1 MFVDTF
7 IRRPILASVCSLVL
21 ILAGAIAIP
30 TMPVAQYPSLAPPQV
45 NVTAVYT
52 GANAQE
58 VETSVTTPLEQA
70 INGVE
75 GMLYM
80 TSSSTNSGIS
90 TITVTFDITRD
101 QDVAAV
107 DVQNRVNQ
115 TLGRMPAEVRTTGIT
130 VQKQSTGF
138 IMAVGVFSEKGTY
151 DSLFLSNYL
160 DVFIKDAVKRVPGV
174 GDVVVFGERKYSMR
188 LWVDP
193 DRMAARGITAGDVVQ
208 ALREQNV
215 QVAAGS
221 LGQAPAPSG
230 QMYQLS
236 VRALGR
242 LTEASEFE
250 NIILKSGKD
259 GALVRVKDIGRAEL
273 GAETYAANLRF
284 QGVEAVGFGVTQLP
298 AANSLD
304 VERAVSAELDRLAR
318 SFPPGMRYLVAFN
331 TTDVV
336 QASIAEVLKTLIEA
350 IALVVLVIF
359 IFLQT
364 WRSTLIP
371 AITIPVSLVG
381 AFAFIKVMGFSI
393 NTLTLFGIILATG
406 IVVDDAI
413 VVIEN
418 IERHIQV
425 YKVSARKAASDAMG
439 EVLGA
444 VVATGLVLV
453 AVFVPVAFFPGTTG
467 RLYAQFSI
475 TIAFAVALSVFN
487 AVTLTPALSALLL
500 ERASHGKWRIFA
512 LFERLIDAGTHLY
525 VAVLRRALRIRWAIV
540 LLFVATLGVTWWVYR
555 TVPQA
560 FIPEEDPGYF
570 IIQVQAP
577 SGASLEYTDNIAR
590 QAEAIIS
597 KDPDVMA
604 LFSVM
609 GFSFSGAASNS
620 GLMFVRLKLFE
631 DRIGQSHSVQAV
643 LGRLSG
649 ALFSI
654 PGAIVVAFT
663 PPSIQGLSRFGGF
676 EFQVLD
682 QSGGEITR
690 LAEATQAIVA
700 GGNRSPKL
708 RPPLF
713 TSFTA
718 NDPQLQVTI
727 NRQRALALGLPLGE
741 ITDALQIMLGS
752 EYVNDFEF
760 NNRAYRV
767 YVQADQAF
775 RSNPKALR
783 QLYARTRTGQMV
795 ALEQVVAMKET
806 TAPQV
811 ISHFNLFRS
820 ATINGSAAQGVSSGE
835 ALAEME
841 RLANTTLPIGM
852 GYAWSGISL
861 EETKAGRQA
870 YLIFGL
876 ALLLVYLTLAAQ
888 YESLV
893 LPFIVLLG
901 VPIAV
906 LGALTAQWSR
916 GLANDVYCQ
925 VGLVML
931 IGLAAKN
938 AILIVEFAEQ
948 LRERGLSVIE
958 AAIEAARIRLRPI
971 VMTSLAF
978 ILGVLPLVVATGAG
992 QEARR
997 SVGTTVAGG
1006 MMVSTLLNLMF
1017 IPVLYVVVQT
1027 LRGRSRGRAAEPV
1040 TAGGRNSPGPAVS

>member
-21 ILAGAIAIP
+21 VLAGAVAIP

-45 NVTAVYT
+45 NVTAIYT

-58 VETSVTTPLEQA
+58 VETAVTTPLEQA

-80 TSSSTNSGIS
+80 TSSSTNSGVS
-90 TITVTFDITRD
+90 TITVTFDITRN

-130 VQKQSTGF
+130 VQKVSTGF
-138 IMAVGVFSEKGTY
+138 ILAVGVFSEKGTY

-160 DVFIKDAVKRVPGV
+160 DVFIKDAIKRVPGV
-174 GDVVVFGERKYSMR
+174 ADVVIFGERKYSMR
-188 LWVDP
+188 LWLDP
-193 DRMAARGITAGDVVQ
+193 DRLAGRGLTAGDVVT
-208 ALREQNV
+208 ALQQQNV

-230 QMYQLS
+230 QSYQLS

-242 LTEASEFE
+242 LSEASEFE
-250 NIILKSGKD
+250 NIILKSGAD
-259 GALVRVKDIGRAEL
+259 GALVRLRDVGRAEL
-273 GAETYAANLRF
+273 GAETYAADLRF

-298 AANSLD
+298 TANSLD
-304 VERAVSAELDRLAR
+304 VERAVTAELDRLSA
-318 SFPPGMRYLVAFN
+318 SFPPGLRYMVAFN

-336 QASIAEVLKTLIEA
+336 QASIYEVVKTLVEA
-350 IALVVLVIF
+350 IVLVVLVIF
-359 IFLQT
+359 VFLQT

-381 AFAFIKVMGFSI
+381 AFAFVKVMGFSI
-393 NTLTLFGIILATG
+393 NTLTLFGIVLATG

-418 IERHIQV
+418 IERHIDE
-425 YKVSARKAASDAMG
+425 YKVTARRAASDAMR

-444 VVATGLVLV
+444 VVATGLVLI

-500 ERASHGKWRIFA
+500 RQTHGRGRFFTF
-512 LFERLIDAGTHLY
+512 FERLISGGTKAYL
-525 VAVLRRALRIRWAIV
+525 AVLRRGLAVRWAIV
-540 LLFVATLGVTWWVYR
+540 ILFVATLGATWWVYR

-577 SGASLEYTDNIAR
+577 AGASLEYTGGIAR

-597 KDPDVMA
+597 KDRDVMA
-604 LFSVM
+604 MFSVM
-609 GFSFSGAASNS
+609 GFSFSGASSNQ
-620 GLMFVRLKLFE
+620 GLMFVRLKPFE
-631 DRIGQSHSVQAV
+631 ARIGEQHSVQAV
-643 LGRLSG
+643 LRRLG
-649 ALFSI
+649 GQLFGL

-682 QSGGEITR
+682 QSGGDIGR
-690 LAEATQAIVA
+690 LAQATFAIVGA
-700 GGNRSPKL
+700 GNKSPKL

-713 TSFTA
+713 SPFTA

-727 NRQRALALGLPLGE
+727 DRQRALALGLPLSE
-741 ITDALQIMLGS
+741 VTNALQVFLGS
-752 EYVNDFEF
+752 QYVNDFEF

-767 YVQADQAF
+767 YVQADQQF
-775 RSNPKALR
+775 RSNPRALA
-783 QLYARTRTGQMV
+783 QLYARTRSGAMV
-795 ALEQVVAMKET
+795 PLEQVVQMREI

-811 ISHFNLFRS
+811 INHFNLFRS
-820 ATINGSAAQGVSSGE
+820 ATINGSAAQGVSSGQ
-835 ALAEME
+835 ALREME
-841 RLANTTLPIGM
+841 RLAETTLPDGM

-870 YLIFGL
+870 FLIFGL

-893 LPFIVLLG
+893 LPFIILLG

-906 LGALTAQWSR
+906 LGALSAQWLR
-916 GLANDVYCQ
+916 GLVNDVYCQ
-925 VGLVML
+925 VGLVLL

-948 LRERGLSVIE
+948 LRDRGLSVID
-958 AAIEAARIRLRPI
+958 AAVEAARIRVRPI
-971 VMTSLAF
+971 LMTSLAF
-978 ILGVLPLVVATGAG
+978 ILGVLPLVFATGAG
-992 QEARR
+992 QAARQ

-1006 MMVSTLLNLMF
+1006 MIVSTFLNLVF

-1027 LRGRSRGRAAEPV
+1027 IRGMFGGGGTRHAAAEN
-1040 TAGGRNSPGPAVS
+1040 A

>member
-21 ILAGAIAIP
+21 ILAGAVAIP
-30 TMPVAQYPSLAPPQV
+30 TMPVSQYPSLAPPQV

-58 VETSVTTPLEQA
+58 VETAVTTPLEQA
-70 INGVE
+70 INGVQ
-75 GMLYM
+75 GMLYIS
-80 TSSSTNSGIS
+80 SSSTNSGVS

-115 TLGRMPAEVRTTGIT
+115 TLGRMPAEVRTNGIT

-138 IMAVGVFSEKGTY
+138 IMAVGVFAEKGAY
-151 DSLFLSNYL
+151 NSLFLSNYL
-160 DVFIKDAVKRVPGV
+160 DVYIRDAVKRVPGV
-174 GDVVVFGERKYSMR
+174 ADVVIFGERKYSMR
-188 LWVDP
+188 LWLDP
-193 DRMAARGITAGDVVQ
+193 DRLAARGLTAGDVTS

-230 QMYQLS
+230 QMYTLS
-236 VRALGR
+236 VRAVGR
-242 LTEASEFE
+242 LTEADEF
-250 NIILKSGKD
+250 NNLILKSGKD
-259 GALVRVKDIGRAEL
+259 GSLVRLSDVGRAEL
-273 GAETYAANLRF
+273 GAETYAAELRF
-284 QGVEAVGFGVTQLP
+284 QGLEAVGFGVTQLP
-298 AANSLD
+298 TANSLE
-304 VERAVSAELDRLAR
+304 VERAVTAELDRLAA
-318 SFPPGMRYLVAFN
+318 SFPPGMRYMVSFN

-336 QASIAEVLKTLIEA
+336 EASIREVVTTLVEA

-359 IFLQT
+359 VFLQT

-371 AITIPVSLVG
+371 AITIPVSLIG
-381 AFAFIKVMGFSI
+381 AFAFVKVMGFSI

-418 IERHIQV
+418 IERHIQE
-425 YKVSARKAASDAMG
+425 YKVSARKAASDAMR

-444 VVATGLVLV
+444 VVATGLVLI

-487 AVTLTPALSALLL
+487 AITLTPALSALLL
-500 ERASHGKWRIFA
+500 ERESHHKPRIFA
-512 LFERLIDAGTHLY
+512 LFERLIEGGTHVY
-525 VAVLRRALRIRWAIV
+525 VGGLRRALAWRWAVV
-540 LLFVATLGVTWWVYR
+540 LLFVASLGVTYWVYR
-555 TVPQA
+555 VVPQA

-570 IIQVQAP
+570 IIQVQGPA
-577 SGASLEYTDNIAR
+577 GASLEYTGNIAR
-590 QAEAIIS
+590 QAEAIIL
-597 KDPDVMA
+597 KDPDVLA

-609 GFSFSGAASNS
+609 GFSFSGAAPNQ
-620 GLMFVRLKLFE
+620 GLMFARLKPFE
-631 DRIGQSHSVQAV
+631 DRPGDAHSVQAV
-643 LGRLSG
+643 LGRIG
-649 ALFSI
+649 GPLFGL
-654 PGAIVVAFT
+654 PGAIVVGFT
-663 PPSIQGLSRFGGF
+663 PPAIQGLSRFGGF
-676 EFQVLD
+676 ELQVLD
-682 QSGGEITR
+682 QSGTDINR
-690 LAEATQAIVA
+690 LAQATQAIA
-700 GGNRSPKL
+700 GAGNRSPLL

-713 TSFTA
+713 SPFTA

-727 NRQRALALGLPLGE
+727 DRQRALAMELPLSE
-741 ITDALQIMLGS
+741 ITSALQIFLGS
-752 EYVNDFEF
+752 QYVNDFEF

-767 YVQADQAF
+767 YVQADQNF
-775 RSNPKALR
+775 RSNPQALR
-783 QLYARTRTGQMV
+783 ELYARTAKGQMV
-795 ALEQVVAMKET
+795 PIEQVVSMKET

-811 ISHFNLFRS
+811 INHFNLFRS
-820 ATINGSAAQGVSSGE
+820 ASVNGAAAQGVSSGQ
-835 ALAEME
+835 ALQEME
-841 RLANTTLPIGM
+841 RIARDTLPDGM

-876 ALLLVYLTLAAQ
+876 GLLLVYLTLAAQ
-888 YESLV
+888 YQSLV

-901 VPIAV
+901 VPVAV
-906 LGALTAQWSR
+906 LGALGAQWSR

-925 VGLVML
+925 VGLVLL

-948 LRERGLSVIE
+948 LRDRGMSVIE

-971 VMTSLAF
+971 LMTSLAF
-978 ILGVLPLVVATGAG
+978 ILGVLPLVFATGAG
-992 QEARR
+992 QVARR

-1006 MMVSTLLNLMF
+1006 MVVSTVLNLLF

-1027 LRGRSRGRAAEPV
+1027 IRDRFGAGRRRHAGDEPEP
-1040 TAGGRNSPGPAVS
+1040 TT